1 MRIVTDAGEEIIYE
15 QLFEALLRRAA
26 VETCY
31 GKGERP
37 TSVPCK
43 ACKLPLKVS
52 RTGVI
57 PWLCL
62 YCKRRRNSAAYQQW
76 YRRTYVER
84 NLRLFGKKSTPTVRA
99 RAAAWY
105 KAHRKEV
112 LAKRAEACAARR
124 AAAALRRLQQT
135 DRRRRPPR
143 QRNAGNLTC
152 PSVHPSSPLT
162 SVLAQCEHVRARRE
176 A

>member
-15 QLFEALLRRAA
+15 QLFEALLRRTA

-31 GKGERP
+31 GPGERP

-43 ACKLPLKVS
+43 ACKLPLKVG

-62 YCKRRRNSAAYQQW
+62 YCKRRRNSAAYQRW

-99 RAAAWY
+99 RASAWY
-105 KAHRKEV
+105 EAHRKEV
-112 LAKRAEACAARR
+112 LAKRAEACAAKRAARPPQHCTDCGKQIAAGQLPSRSGLCQPCRKRVWRADRR
-124 AAAALRRLQQT
+124 AKGLPVT
-135 DRRRRPPR
+135 
-143 QRNAGNLTC
+143 
-152 PSVHPSSPLT
+152 
-162 SVLAQCEHVRARRE
+162 
-176 A
+176 